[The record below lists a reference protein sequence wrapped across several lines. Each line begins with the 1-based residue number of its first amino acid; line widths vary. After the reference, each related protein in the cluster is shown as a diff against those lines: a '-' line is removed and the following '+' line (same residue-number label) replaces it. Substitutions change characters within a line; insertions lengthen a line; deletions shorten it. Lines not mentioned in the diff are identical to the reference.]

1 MTDVLVFP
9 LVNGIRHAFSSMSF
23 VFKSTSGG
31 GSEDIP
37 DIRMFL
43 RSIDYGRK
51 RDRGEVRANHPD
63 PIAKTLGENSY
74 TASMEVY
81 RAEWNLILST
91 FGNGYGD
98 DTFTLLVTWGL
109 SGFETV
115 TDELIGCH
123 FDTSDSGGSQGSDP
137 SVVKIDLNPLKIKFA
152 GLDDLA
158 YPLTTP

>member
-9 LVNGIRHAFSSMSF
+9 LVNGLRHAFSSMSF

-31 GSEDIP
+31 SVDIP

-43 RSIDYGRK
+43 KSIDYERK

-63 PIAKTLGENSY
+63 PIAKTLGENTYS
-74 TASMEVY
+74 ASMEVY

-91 FGNGYGD
+91 FGAGYGD
-98 DTFTLLVTWGL
+98 EPFSLLVSWGL

-123 FDTSDSGGSQGSDP
+123 FDSSGSGGSQGSDP
-137 SVVKIDLNPLKIKFA
+137 SVVKVDLNPLKIKFA

-158 YPLTTP
+158 YPLATP

>member
-1 MTDVLVFP
+1 MTDLLVFP
-9 LVNGIRHAFSSMSF
+9 FINGNRHAFSSMQF
-23 VFKSTSGG
+23 VFKATSGG
-31 GSEDIP
+31 AADIP

-43 RSIDYGRK
+43 KSIDYGRK
-51 RDRGEVRANHPD
+51 RERSEVRANHPD
-63 PIAKTLGENSY
+63 PIAWTLGENSY

-91 FGNGYGD
+91 FGQGYGD
-98 DTFTLLVTWGL
+98 EPFTLLVSWGL

-123 FDTSDSGGSQGSDP
+123 FDSSDSGGSQGSDP
-137 SVVKIDLNPLKIKFA
+137 SVVKVDLNPLKIKFA

>member
-9 LVNGIRHAFSSMSF
+9 LVNGLRHAFSSMQF
-23 VFKSTSGG
+23 VFKSTGG
-31 GSEDIP
+31 GAADIP

-43 RSIDYGRK
+43 KSIDYERK
-51 RDRGEVRANHPD
+51 RERGEVRANHPD
-63 PIAKTLGENSY
+63 PIAKTLGENTYS
-74 TASMEVY
+74 ASMEVY
-81 RAEWNLILST
+81 RAEWNLMLST
-91 FGNGYGD
+91 FGAGYGD
-98 DTFTLLVTWGL
+98 EPFTLLVSWGL

-123 FDTSDSGGSQGSDP
+123 FDSSSSGGAQGSDP
-137 SVVKIDLNPLKIKFA
+137 SVVKVDLNPLKIKFA